1 MLDAW
6 RTWPIHAVSGITAGG
21 KVFTM
26 LDIGY
31 VYMDIYLPTV
41 TAGRVKIGDD
51 ARIVLDAYPDRPIP
65 AKVSNA
71 LIGIGPPPG
80 PEARLFVALP
90 LALEWAAEN
99 PDDGSA
105 APGPEMLRYIVERI
119 SGTPLHDG
127 DATE

>member
-1 MLDAW
+1 MLFRSYLMSSLPENCANPSAG
-6 RTWPIHAVSGITAGG
+6 TVLPI
-21 KVFTM
+21 
-26 LDIGY
+26 
-31 VYMDIYLPTV
+31 
-41 TAGRVKIGDD
+41 
-51 ARIVLDAYPDRPIP
+51 PIP